1 MSLDL
6 DEVHINKEESC
17 AKKLLLENVPPPPKS
32 QPPRIDELT
41 SALEKQ
47 LSEIEKHVV
56 EKRKQ
61 SAEQKASIELAQK
74 TTITAGVTGQKLV
87 PNPSST
93 QENSTKFGNSM
104 REMLK
109 NVVSSQKNV
118 LHKKV
123 DTIEQTQQK
132 TSGNKMG
139 KFFQTLSLKNSLSKS
154 SQSLEKS
161 KSKDSLVSSEDFFTE
176 AGRKIGA
183 IKARKDVGSY
193 ANLGVSFADS

>member
-61 SAEQKASIELAQK
+61 SAEQKASSIELAQK
-74 TTITAGVTGQKLV
+74 TITGQ
-87 PNPSST
+87 
-93 QENSTKFGNSM
+93 
-104 REMLK
+104 
-109 NVVSSQKNV
+109 
-118 LHKKV
+118 
-123 DTIEQTQQK
+123 QQK
-132 TSGNKMG
+132 LPVLLTKGVKHRV
-139 KFFQTLSLKNSLSKS
+139 L
-154 SQSLEKS
+154 
-161 KSKDSLVSSEDFFTE
+161 DSCIIPDVSDYFIRTIFTE
-176 AGRKIGA
+176 VRKLHCNAMHWLHVFWREPFSLAAQLAAGAGGA
-183 IKARKDVGSY
+183 
-193 ANLGVSFADS
+193 LLC